1 MKIAIISDIHAN
13 FPALEET
20 LKSIQENDVDVIY
33 CLGDLVGYNI
43 WPNAVISEI
52 KKHKIPTI
60 AGNHD
65 VKAVELHKKKS
76 FKTSSSIAY
85 QMIAKENVD
94 FLETLPANIKLEFN
108 NMNMIL
114 VHGSPY
120 SNTEYLHEDREER
133 DIINMHEDTKT
144 NIIVCGHTHIPYHR
158 VIKNQNNSFYHV
170 INAGSV
176 GKPKDGNPKSCYAL
190 ITIDKNA
197 NGYDK
202 DDVKV
207 KFIRVK
213 YDIQKVTEAILNS
226 DLPEVYA
233 SMLKRAYWFVWKK
246 E

>member
-20 LKSIQENDVDVIY
+20 FKSIQENDVDVIY

-43 WPNAVISEI
+43 WPNAVINEI
-52 KKHKIPTI
+52 KKYKIPTI

-65 VKAVELHKKKS
+65 VKAVELYKKKS
-76 FKTSSSIAY
+76 FETSASLAY
-85 QMIAKENVD
+85 QMITKENVD
-94 FLETLPANIKLEFN
+94 FLETLPTNIKLEFN
-108 NMNMIL
+108 NINMIL

-120 SNTEYLHEDREER
+120 SNTEYLHEDREEK
-133 DIINMHEDTKT
+133 DIINMLEDTKS

-158 VIKNQNNSFYHV
+158 IIKNQDNSLNHI

-176 GKPKDGNPKSCYAL
+176 GKPKDGNPKSCYAI

-197 NGYDK
+197 TGK
-202 DDVKV
+202 DTNDVKV

-226 DLPEVYA
+226 DLPEVYVKQ
-233 SMLKRAYWFVWKK
+233 LKNAY
-246 E
+246 

>member
-43 WPNAVISEI
+43 WPNAVINEI
-52 KKHKIPTI
+52 KKYKIPTI

-65 VKAVELHKKKS
+65 VKAVELHKNKS
-76 FKTSSSIAY
+76 FETRASIAY
-85 QMIAKENVD
+85 QMISKENID
-94 FLETLPANIKLEFN
+94 FLKTLPAHIKLEFN
-108 NMNMIL
+108 NINMIL

-120 SNTEYLHEDREER
+120 SNTEYLHEDREEK
-133 DIINMHEDTKT
+133 DIINMLEASKS

-158 VIKNQNNSFYHV
+158 IIKNQDNSLYH
-170 INAGSV
+170 IITAGSV

-190 ITIDKNA
+190 VTIDKNVT
-197 NGYDK
+197 GKDK
-202 DDVKV
+202 EDVKV

-233 SMLKRAYWFVWKK
+233 SMLKRDY
-246 E
+246 